1 MSFATTR
8 KLYHREDHT
17 NMIKL
22 CNLTIIEKMTITAHR
37 NASILKLFFFTLELN
52 EPYIL
57 DDLRLCFN

>member
-37 NASILKLFFFTLELN
+37 NASIL
-52 EPYIL
+52 
-57 DDLRLCFN
+57 